1 MSTVS
6 VFSLTLFVASC
17 GLSTTQSGIKTVD
30 ITNSKVKWQSIGNC
44 WSYAAI
50 GWAESLVMIGNPG
63 AAQPNFSE
71 SYITYRHYEEQLLA
85 DTSVSSKEVE
95 TGGWF
100 EDATTTMTHFG
111 LISEGDFIA
120 EESEKT
126 KSASQSDA
134 TDYLNLSM
142 KSGPLS
148 KSRTPEIVKAE
159 LNAAFK
165 VNPDFESK
173 LVYPKDLVTARAT
186 DGKALRSLAQEIES
200 WKGAGFPKNRNS
212 MPSDST
218 PAWSGASTAE
228 QKAMFQRVK
237 RALND
242 GHPVIMDWFVDFNAL
257 DTVGAFSLEKLQE
270 MGTAGRQGYH
280 STVLE
285 DYSVKGINPANNMPF
300 EIGDGAVSPEL
311 KELALNYGDVTALIV
326 KNSWGG
332 NERLDRPSYY
342 VGASKGFHKLRLSY
356 LLGWMPF
363 KKEAGDTSNTAR
375 FETPIRRFVLPAG
388 Y

>member
-1 MSTVS
+1 MSTISIVS
-6 VFSLTLFVASC
+6 LSIFAVSC
-17 GLSTTQSGIKTVD
+17 GISTTQSGIKTVD
-30 ITNSKVKWQSIGNC
+30 IPNSKVKWQSIGNC
-44 WSYAAI
+44 WSYAAL
-50 GWAESLVMIGNPG
+50 GWAESLVMTGNPG
-63 AAQPNFSE
+63 IAHPNFSE
-71 SYITYRHYEEQLLA
+71 SYITYRHYEDQLIS
-85 DTSVSSKEVE
+85 DSSMYSKELE

-100 EDATTTMTHFG
+100 EDATNTMTRFG
-111 LISEGDFIA
+111 IISEGDFIP

-126 KSASQSDA
+126 KSARQSDA

-165 VNPDFESK
+165 VIPGFESK
-173 LVYPKDLVTARAT
+173 LVYPKDLVTARAA
-186 DGKALRSLAQEIES
+186 DGKILRTLDLEIDS
-200 WKGAGFPKNRNS
+200 WKGASFPKNRES
-212 MPSDST
+212 MPTDGK
-218 PAWSGASTAE
+218 PAWSGASTAD

-242 GHPVIMDWFVDFNAL
+242 GHPVIMDWFVEFNAL
-257 DTVGAFSLEKLQE
+257 DTVGAFTLEKLQE

-285 DYSVKGINPANNMPF
+285 DYSVKGINPANNRPF

-356 LLGWMPF
+356 LLGWMPI
-363 KKEAGDTSNTAR
+363 KKEAEDTSKYIR